1 MVNNKLEFSMNKWL
15 NRLIVIAGATFVL
28 SGCSA
33 FSSEE
38 DVVKMAELPV
48 FESTYQPQIAW
59 KKSISDG
66 VDKYYSQL
74 QPAADQDAIYAASR
88 DGEIKAFSPE
98 KGKLLWRT
106 DFSDDPSNALNRS
119 ARFSGGITL
128 TPDSLVIGTENAQVL
143 AFYKSTGEL
152 KWQANVIGEV
162 VAQPVYDGGIVVVH
176 TTRGDLIALDS
187 DTGEQIWN
195 LTNKQPNLSLRGSA
209 TPAISQGGVVYGRAD
224 GYVSVALLSS
234 GQPLWQLPV
243 ARPYGAT
250 ELDRLVDV
258 DMKPIISNGVVYAL
272 AYNGNLVA
280 IDLLKGEQ
288 LWSRKYAGF
297 SDIALSGMTLY
308 LTDYRGYV
316 YAIDRN
322 SGTEL
327 WVNEQLSY
335 RNLTGVTVAN
345 EYIVVGDGE
354 GYLHWL
360 SRENGQFVAQ
370 QKLDSDG
377 LYMEPVA
384 TNNYLYLQTRSGK
397 LIAIEKPSL
406 NQD

>member
-1 MVNNKLEFSMNKWL
+1 MNKWF
-15 NRLIVIAGATFVL
+15 NRLTVIAGATLVL

-33 FSSEE
+33 FSGEE

-48 FESTYQPQIAW
+48 FESTYKPQIAW
-59 KKSISDG
+59 QKNISDG

-88 DGEIKAFSPE
+88 DGLIKAFSPDS
-98 KGKLLWRT
+98 GKVLWTT
-106 DFSDDPSNALNRS
+106 DFSDDPSNQLNRS
-119 ARFSGGITL
+119 ARLSGGITL
-128 TPDSLVIGTENAQVL
+128 TPDSIVIGTENAQVL
-143 AFYKSTGEL
+143 AFSKTTGEL
-152 KWQANVIGEV
+152 NWETDVTGEV
-162 VAQPVYDGGIVVVH
+162 VAQPVYDSGVVVIH

-187 DTGEQIWN
+187 DTGEQLWN
-195 LTNKQPNLSLRGSA
+195 LSNKQPNLSLRGSA
-209 TPAISQGGVVYGRAD
+209 TPAISQGGIVYGRAD
-224 GYVSVALLSS
+224 GYVSVALLST

-272 AYNGNLVA
+272 AYNGNLIA
-280 IDLLKGEQ
+280 IDLLKGKQ
-288 LWSRKYAGF
+288 IWSRKYAGF
-297 SDIALSGMTLY
+297 SDIALSGVTLY
-308 LTDYRGYV
+308 VTDYRGYV
-316 YAIDRN
+316 YAIDRS

-327 WVNEQLSY
+327 WSNDKLSY

-360 SRENGQFVAQ
+360 SRETGTFVAQ

-377 LYMEPVA
+377 LYMEPIA
-384 TNNYLYLQTRSGK
+384 TSDYLYLQTRSGK

-406 NQD
+406 NLD